1 MPPSNTSSWLALV
14 ASAALGVAAV
24 SLTAEVRA
32 EGLRARGPL
41 RLVVQA
47 FDESGEKRS
56 KKPVSS
62 QQRAVTP
69 EELERGV
76 RVDVLELST
85 VTKNTR
91 VVAWVEPGEADLAL
105 DGRVAKP
112 GRRSVRGQAKGEAGK
127 PVSIVL
133 KS

>member
-1 MPPSNTSSWLALV
+1 MPPSHAPSWLALV

-24 SLTAEVRA
+24 AVTAEVRA

-47 FDESGEKRS
+47 FDEGDRRS

-62 QQRAVTP
+62 VQRAVTA
-69 EELERGV
+69 EELARGV
-76 RVDVLELST
+76 TVDVVELATS
-85 VTKNTR
+85 TKNPR
-91 VVAWVEPGEADLAL
+91 LVAWVEPGEADLEH
-105 DGRVAKP
+105 DGRVARP
-112 GRRSVRGQAKGEAGK
+112 GRRSVRGQARSEQGK

-133 KS
+133 T